1 MNAPATKR
9 KEKSSNKQMRR
20 MVREGLS
27 DQGDEIR
34 AASPL
39 ESTLKSAVPPALK
52 NSSKIFVGRMGRM
65 KQP

>member
-1 MNAPATKR
+1 
-9 KEKSSNKQMRR
+9 MRR